1 MFKYE
6 FSEVLTLNHGLCTN
20 ASLAKIRS
28 DVKRDMFKTFSKFS
42 GNYTYPLFIYENYV
56 EYCEMDIF
64 TNTPERLELAKHC
77 LKYLKNI

>member
-42 GNYTYPLFIYENYV
+42 GNYTCQLFR
-56 EYCEMDIF
+56 CGQ
-64 TNTPERLELAKHC
+64 LG
-77 LKYLKNI
+77 KNIVKGKP